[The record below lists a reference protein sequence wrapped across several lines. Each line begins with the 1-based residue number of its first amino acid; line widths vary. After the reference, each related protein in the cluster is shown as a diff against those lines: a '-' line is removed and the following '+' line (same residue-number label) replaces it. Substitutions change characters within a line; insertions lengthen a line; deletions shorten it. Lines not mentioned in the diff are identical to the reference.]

1 MLENKE
7 KLENINK
14 NIDLINNDVDVKKL
28 ESSIIKK
35 ENPIDDFKN
44 IMMTFDEYDQLV
56 ERLESISY
64 NPEGYFPTIEEI
76 KKYLE
81 PNFLENYK
89 YMIWLTE
96 CNLKPETDEEKA
108 SYTYLN
114 KILNKHIKLIDY
126 EDEENDELS

>member
-35 ENPIDDFKN
+35 ENPIDDFEN

-108 SYTYLN
+108 SYNYLN